1 MTPPDEPTVPHGLT
15 TPSEPDTMV
24 EAIDALEA
32 EGYTGQFRIDAEGI
46 HCPRCHCM
54 HGADR
59 GLVER
64 VVRFEGASDPD
75 DEAILL
81 GLRCPE
87 CGALGTF
94 SSGYGP
100 SADPVIVDQL
110 VMLDTRFRS
119 G

>member
-1 MTPPDEPTVPHGLT
+1 MTQPRQPA
-15 TPSEPDTMV
+15 TMV
-24 EAIDALEA
+24 EAIDELEA
-32 EGYTGQFRIDAEGI
+32 EGYIGQFKIDAEGI
-46 HCPRCHCM
+46 HCPRSHCR

-87 CGALGTF
+87 CDALGTF
-94 SSGYGP
+94 TSGYGP

-119 G
+119 A

>member
-1 MTPPDEPTVPHGLT
+1 MTQSNEPA
-15 TPSEPDTMV
+15 TMV
-24 EAIDALEA
+24 TAIAALEA
-32 EGYTGQFRIDAEGI
+32 EGYTGQFTINGDGI
-46 HCPRCHCM
+46 RCPRCHCM
-54 HGADR
+54 HTADR

-94 SSGYGP
+94 ASGYGP
-100 SADPVIVDQL
+100 SADPAIVDQL

>member
-1 MTPPDEPTVPHGLT
+1 MTPPTEPA
-15 TPSEPDTMV
+15 TMV
-24 EAIDALEA
+24 EAITALEA
-32 EGYTGQFRIDAEGI
+32 EGYLGQFSIDAKGI
-46 HCPRCHCM
+46 HCPNCRCV
-54 HGADR
+54 HGSDR

-87 CGALGTF
+87 CGARGTF

-100 SADPVIVDQL
+100 TADPVIVEQL
-110 VMLDTRFRS
+110 VMLDTRFRDA
-119 G
+119 

>member
-1 MTPPDEPTVPHGLT
+1 MTASHEPPAPRGPA
-15 TPSEPDTMV
+15 TMV

-46 HCPRCHCM
+46 HCPRCHRM
-54 HGADR
+54 RGADR

-75 DEAILL
+75 DQAILL

-87 CGALGTF
+87 CGAMGTF

-100 SADPVIVDQL
+100 SADPAIVDQL
-110 VMLDTRFRS
+110 VMLDSRFRS

>member
-1 MTPPDEPTVPHGLT
+1 
-15 TPSEPDTMV
+15 
-24 EAIDALEA
+24 
-32 EGYTGQFRIDAEGI
+32 
-46 HCPRCHCM
+46 M

-64 VVRFEGASDPD
+64 VDRFEGASDPD

-94 SSGYGP
+94 TSGYGP
-100 SADPVIVDQL
+100 SADPIIVDQL

-119 G
+119 GSRPAPPDALAQAVAKNRAIQRAHDLAIERPGE

>member
-1 MTPPDEPTVPHGLT
+1 VTDPH
-15 TPSEPDTMV
+15 EAATMV
-24 EAIDALEA
+24 DAIAALEA
-32 EGYTGQFRIDAEGI
+32 EGYTGQFAIDADGI
-46 HCPRCHCM
+46 HCPRCHRM

-81 GLRCPE
+81 GLKCPE

-94 SSGYGP
+94 TSGYGP

-110 VMLDTRFRS
+110 VMLDSRFRS

>member
-1 MTPPDEPTVPHGLT
+1 MTQPREPA
-15 TPSEPDTMV
+15 TMV
-24 EAIDALEA
+24 EAIAGLEA
-32 EGYTGQFRIDAEGI
+32 EGYTGQFTIDEGGI
-46 HCPRCHCM
+46 HCPRCHRM

-64 VVRFEGASDPD
+64 VHRFEGASDPD

-94 SSGYGP
+94 ASGYGP
-100 SADPVIVDQL
+100 SADPIIVDQL
-110 VMLDTRFRS
+110 VMLDSRFRS

>member
-1 MTPPDEPTVPHGLT
+1 MTVPDEPQAPRGLT
-15 TPSEPDTMV
+15 TMV

-100 SADPVIVDQL
+100 SADPAIVDQL

>member
-1 MTPPDEPTVPHGLT
+1 MTHSNELA
-15 TPSEPDTMV
+15 TMV
-24 EAIDALEA
+24 NAIAVLEA
-32 EGYTGQFRIDAEGI
+32 EGYTGQFTINGEGI
-46 HCPRCHCM
+46 HCPRCHLM
-54 HGADR
+54 HSADR

-94 SSGYGP
+94 ASGYGP

-110 VMLDTRFRS
+110 VMLDTRFS
-119 G
+119 GG